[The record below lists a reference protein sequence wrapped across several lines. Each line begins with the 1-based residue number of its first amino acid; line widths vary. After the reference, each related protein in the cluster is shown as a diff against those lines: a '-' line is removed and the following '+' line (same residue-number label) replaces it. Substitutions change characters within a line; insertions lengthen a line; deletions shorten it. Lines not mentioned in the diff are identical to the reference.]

1 MRPWGVHTVSDIY
14 SAGCQAGLPDGSY
27 VAAVAEPYTANRLV
41 AAWWVLTGRA
51 YALKWP
57 KPADLERT
65 LGWAPKIRQPMTGTQ
80 ATVNQLKSLHKA
92 ISVCDVDPAAEPVQ
106 HPWGGAF

>member
-1 MRPWGVHTVSDIY
+1 MRPWGVHAISDIY

-27 VAAVAEPYTANRLV
+27 VAAVAVPYTGNRIV

-51 YALKWP
+51 FALKWP

-65 LGWAPKIRQPMTGTQ
+65 LGLSPRIRQPMTGVQ
-80 ATVNQLKSLHKA
+80 ARYGQPQEPIGIKWSN
-92 ISVCDVDPAAEPVQ
+92 PVQ

>member
-1 MRPWGVHTVSDIY
+1 MRPWGVHTISDIY

-51 YALKWP
+51 FALKWP

-65 LGWAPKIRQPMTGTQ
+65 LGSAPRVRKPMTGVQ
-80 ATVNQLKSLHKA
+80 ARIGRPQEPFNIQWSQSA
-92 ISVCDVDPAAEPVQ
+92 DPVQ